1 MLSNCDV
8 EQHRRA
14 DHRNIRAMC
23 QMHDVASGLGDP
35 TELTLRHNDAEGTHT
50 GHPENV

>member
-14 DHRNIRAMC
+14 DHRIIRATY
-23 QMHDVASGLGDP
+23 QMDDVISGLGDP
-35 TELTLRHNDAEGTHT
+35 TEPILRHTDAEGIHR
-50 GHPENV
+50 GQP